1 MKILRILFWLIVAT
15 GAVSSAS
22 AGHRGPMLKA
32 TFQSTTLYYGMGP
45 TGGNRSTKLNV
56 TVATPQG
63 VYYGVWFFGGETSSR
78 PGETLPLI
86 SWTGPG
92 DFPAPT
98 ITSRGY
104 NNRNVPRERCTNL
117 PSNWSGCASLTVDI
131 EVAADD
137 YGCPWLASSHM
148 TSIDLFYVSEVYSP
162 PDVRGSVCPTV
173 PLDTF
178 DISWSPDR
186 PQHDLTL
193 RFDATGSTVTSTV
206 HTYLLESNKL
216 CDGSKMDTRGAYCR
230 FVSTGITLNVLGCD
244 KSEVT
249 TSAVAHPITDTEL
262 HDINVSVNTKR
273 IGSGQFSSTCSFQ
286 YILDE
291 L

>member
-104 NNRNVPRERCTNL
+104 NNRSIPRERCINL
-117 PSNWSGCASLTVDI
+117 PSNWSGCGSLRWI
-131 EVAADD
+131 
-137 YGCPWLASSHM
+137 LK
-148 TSIDLFYVSEVYSP
+148 SP
-162 PDVRGSVCPTV
+162 PMIMVVPGWQVRT
-173 PLDTF
+173 
-178 DISWSPDR
+178 
-186 PQHDLTL
+186 
-193 RFDATGSTVTSTV
+193 
-206 HTYLLESNKL
+206 
-216 CDGSKMDTRGAYCR
+216 
-230 FVSTGITLNVLGCD
+230 
-244 KSEVT
+244 
-249 TSAVAHPITDTEL
+249 
-262 HDINVSVNTKR
+262 
-273 IGSGQFSSTCSFQ
+273 
-286 YILDE
+286 
-291 L
+291 

>member
-1 MKILRILFWLIVAT
+1 MKILRILFWLFVAT
-15 GAVSSAS
+15 GSITSAF
-22 AGHRGPMLKA
+22 AGHEKSMLKA
-32 TFQSTTLYYGMGP
+32 TFRSTTLYYGLGP
-45 TGGNRSTKLNV
+45 TGANRPGELHITV
-56 TVATPQG
+56 TTPTE
-63 VYYGVWFFGGETSSR
+63 VSYGVWRTAGGR
-78 PGETLPLI
+78 GYQLDLI
-86 SWTGPG
+86 SWSGTM
-92 DFPAPT
+92 PAPT
-98 ITSRGY
+98 VVIDDF
-104 NNRNVPRERCTNL
+104 NNSSVPRNRCKNL
-117 PSNWSGCASLTVDI
+117 PDNWHKCASMTFDI
-131 EVAADD
+131 TVAADD
-137 YGCPWLASSHM
+137 YGCPWLAASHIQA
-148 TSIDLFYVSEVYSP
+148 TDIFYPDETYSP
-162 PDVRGSVCPTV
+162 PDVRDSVCPTV

-186 PQHDLTL
+186 LQHDMTL

-216 CDGSKMDTRGAYCR
+216 CDGSKMDTRSAYCR

>member
-1 MKILRILFWLIVAT
+1 MKILRILFWLFVAT

-22 AGHRGPMLKA
+22 AGHGKPMLKA
-32 TFQSTTLYYGMGP
+32 TFQSITLYEGIGP
-45 TGGNRSTKLNV
+45 TGANRPSQLAITV
-56 TVATPQG
+56 TTPG
-63 VYYGVWFFGGETSSR
+63 EVSYGVWRLVAVEGR
-78 PGETLPLI
+78 QLDLI
-86 SWTGPG
+86 SWTGSS
-92 DFPAPT
+92 PAPT
-98 ITSRGY
+98 IVVQNY
-104 NNRNVPRERCTNL
+104 DNRSIPRNRCVNL
-117 PSNWSGCASLTVDI
+117 PDSWDRCAAFTLNITV
-131 EVAADD
+131 VDD
-137 YGCPWLASSHM
+137 DFGCPWLASTHVIAADIF
-148 TSIDLFYVSEVYSP
+148 TGETYSP
-162 PDVRGSVCPTV
+162 PDVRSTVCPTV

-186 PQHDLTL
+186 PQHDMTL

-249 TSAVAHPITDTEL
+249 TTAVVHPITDAEL
-262 HDINVSVNTKR
+262 HDINVSVNTKK